1 MQFTAISKR
10 VFKIKK
16 NDELIPLLK
25 KLRKSAEKQ
34 KGFISRA
41 TFTNVNDS
49 TENIVISEWKSEE
62 HWQKWMKK
70 NKVKEIQDKI
80 DSLIGENTVFDVY
93 FPEPF

>member
-1 MQFTAISKR
+1 MQITAISKR

-49 TENIVISEWKSEE
+49 TENIVINEWKSEE